1 MMTEPITVTALNQYV
16 KGLMDRD
23 RLLSQVLVRSEI
35 SNYKVYIRT
44 EKTRERSQTETRK
57 TKRIRRVIIN
67 IELKA
72 PTRSLF
78 HFQLLSS

>member
-35 SNYKVYIRT
+35 SNYKV
-44 EKTRERSQTETRK
+44 
-57 TKRIRRVIIN
+57 
-67 IELKA
+67 
-72 PTRSLF
+72 
-78 HFQLLSS
+78 

>member
-35 SNYKVYIRT
+35 SNYKSIHLAIIIS
-44 EKTRERSQTETRK
+44 RSRMQRA
-57 TKRIRRVIIN
+57 VC
-67 IELKA
+67 A
-72 PTRSLF
+72 V
-78 HFQLLSS
+78 